1 MLGAAASLFGS
12 VVKEKR
18 KPPRELV
25 ACLRASLQELA
36 GAAAAAAAQ
45 LAASGVSG
53 GSAKPS
59 EAEEHANADVR
70 KYVEAV
76 AAIVFGGDKDA
87 APPSAAAGDAAAPA
101 AAAAAASSSS
111 SSSSAVDE
119 FEVEAVARALMAEE
133 VMPLAVAA
141 LKSVAFETR
150 KDVVALFCHLVKHDR
165 LAFATS
171 YLAHHAGLLCQ
182 IVDGYTSTEVALHCG
197 AMLREC
203 VKVPALTRALLYGP
217 DGGLSKPVCDLFE
230 YHVNNPNFEVASDAF
245 ESLSAL
251 MLSNKAVI
259 VECLNPTAGAGALAR
274 YGELFTMYNR
284 MLQSDNYV
292 LKRQSLK
299 LLSELLLDRANF
311 AIMMRYIVDK
321 ANLRIIMGLLRHN
334 QPNVQF
340 EAFHVFKVF
349 VANPEKPADIVE
361 ILAVNKARLIS
372 FLRGFQN
379 DKGARAQRR
388 APRSARRPAPPRRAA
403 PPLRAPRP
411 RAPADDDQFAEEKT
425 MLIEGLARLPDV
437 EPATTPKPA

>member
-1 MLGAAASLFGS
+1 
-12 VVKEKR
+12 
-18 KPPRELV
+18 
-25 ACLRASLQELA
+25 
-36 GAAAAAAAQ
+36 
-45 LAASGVSG
+45 
-53 GSAKPS
+53 
-59 EAEEHANADVR
+59 
-70 KYVEAV
+70 
-76 AAIVFGGDKDA
+76 
-87 APPSAAAGDAAAPA
+87 
-101 AAAAAASSSS
+101 
-111 SSSSAVDE
+111 
-119 FEVEAVARALMAEE
+119 
-133 VMPLAVAA
+133 MPLAVAA

-245 ESLSAL
+245 ESLAAL

-379 DKGARAQRR
+379 DK
-388 APRSARRPAPPRRAA
+388 
-403 PPLRAPRP
+403 
-411 RAPADDDQFAEEKT
+411 DDDQFAEEKA